1 MNNLWKRFHERYP
14 NAKRFKFKTENFF
27 GKQNMFVGR
36 DEEIAVFDDNGEE
49 FRPGLYFSKEM
60 KQNLGLTSGFSISI
74 NVKPQPQKLSV
85 PEIPFDKTA
94 HSLNDMLINHE
105 IYVTPT
111 DKFQIKF
118 RDIFV
123 DTVLTHYSG
132 EEARRWLSGPNM
144 NLWNEQ
150 LNWAVWCST
159 ARCGISSR
167 ILFQD
172 KMADGVHDLTDS
184 E

>member
-1 MNNLWKRFHERYP
+1 M
-14 NAKRFKFKTENFF
+14 
-27 GKQNMFVGR
+27 
-36 DEEIAVFDDNGEE
+36 FDDNGEE
-49 FRPGLYFSKEM
+49 FRPSLYFSKEM
-60 KQNLGLTSGFSISI
+60 KQNLGLTSSFPSALTLNPTPKLVVPAIS
-74 NVKPQPQKLSV
+74 
-85 PEIPFDKTA
+85 FDKTA

-118 RDIFV
+118 RDTFV
-123 DTVLTHYSG
+123 DTVFTYYSG
-132 EEARRWLSGPNM
+132 KEEGRWLSGPNM

-159 ARCGISSR
+159 AGCGISSR

-172 KMADGVHDLTDS
+172 KKADGVHDLTDS
-184 E
+184 